1 MGGNSNG
8 VGLAALRVS
17 IFTGAGDPNSAGRRR
32 ARKRIPTS
40 FEVRWE
46 SGLPVRAAEVL
57 AKEDDPPAWE
67 GEMYAIAVYDVPGLD
82 VDDKGAPAE
91 LKRGAL
97 LLRDGKKELRPAQ
110 VDLLPQEG
118 DLTTVVYLFPRS
130 AKISLEDQR
139 IEFDAQ
145 FGRLLVREYFY
156 PKQMQFQGKLEL

>member
-1 MGGNSNG
+1 
-8 VGLAALRVS
+8 
-17 IFTGAGDPNSAGRRR
+17 
-32 ARKRIPTS
+32 
-40 FEVRWE
+40 
-46 SGLPVRAAEVL
+46 
-57 AKEDDPPAWE
+57 
-67 GEMYAIAVYDVPGLD
+67 